1 MATEP
6 AGILRYPYEAITET
20 TDYLQITI
28 FKYDTANASNEKY
41 GKLLA
46 STDFTNTNPFSSL
59 KITKDNIVKAKVLQ
73 DGGVIALPMPSNIQ
87 DSNSVSYEAG
97 NMNQLAAAGLDIA
110 KDLISTNIFNPASI
124 ANNAQA
130 VSDAL
135 VGKFEPIQG
144 KPGKFKNVGDGLIS
158 GTTVDLVKK
167 ALAAQAVNV
176 FGANVSLNSLLARS
190 EGKIL
195 NPNME
200 LLLNNATLRTFRF
213 SFKMTPRDD
222 REATS
227 IKAIIRTFK
236 RNMAIEE
243 VENLFIK
250 TPNIF
255 ELQYKKGN
263 RPHPFLNLFQPCA
276 LTDMSVNYTGENVY
290 ATYGDGTPVS
300 MVMTLTFKELVPVY
314 QDDYDRKANYDGESQ
329 GALED
334 NVDSGD
340 LVYGLVDGENGKVQ
354 NKNVQGVGY

>member
-1 MATEP
+1 MATVP

-28 FKYDTANASNEKY
+28 FKYDTANATNEKY

-97 NMNQLAAAGLDIA
+97 NMNELSAAGLDIA
-110 KDLISTNIFNPASI
+110 QGLIDTNIFDLKNST
-124 ANNAQA
+124 NALKDFSA
-130 VSDAL
+130 KV
-135 VGKFEPIQG
+135 VGGTDSAG
-144 KPGKFKNVGDGLIS
+144 KEVTGLIS
-158 GTTVDLVKK
+158 GRTVDLAKK
-167 ALAAQAVNV
+167 ALAAQAINV

-190 EGKIL
+190 EGKVL

-227 IKAIIRTFK
+227 IKSIIRTFK
-236 RNMAIEE
+236 RNMAIDE
-243 VENLFIK
+243 VDNLFIK

-314 QDDYDRKANYDGESQ
+314 QDDYDRRANYDGESQ
-329 GALED
+329 GALQD

>member
-1 MATEP
+1 MATEAKEP
-6 AGILRYPYEAITET
+6 TGILRYPYEAITET

-28 FKYDTANASNEKY
+28 FKYDTNANKGNN
-41 GKLLA
+41 LLA
-46 STDFTNTNPFSSL
+46 AKNFQNTNPFSSL
-59 KITKDNIVKAKVLQ
+59 KIAQNDVLKAKVLQ

-97 NMNQLAAAGLDIA
+97 NLNELAKVGLDVFNDISNINLFD
-110 KDLISTNIFNPASI
+110 KDFVTNTTTKVGEAGTAIQNLLQKEGVK
-124 ANNAQA
+124 NL
-130 VSDAL
+130 AL
-135 VGKFEPIQG
+135 K
-144 KPGKFKNVGDGLIS
+144 S
-158 GTTVDLVKK
+158 
-167 ALAAQAVNV
+167 LAAQAINV

-222 REATS
+222 KEATS
-227 IKAIIRTFK
+227 IKSIIRAFK

-243 VENLFIK
+243 VGDLFIN

-263 RPHPFLNLFQPCA
+263 QPHPFLNLFQPCA

-290 ATYGDGTPVS
+290 ATYADGTPVS
-300 MVMTLTFKELVPVY
+300 MVLSLIHI
-314 QDDYDRKANYDGESQ
+314 
-329 GALED
+329 
-334 NVDSGD
+334 
-340 LVYGLVDGENGKVQ
+340 
-354 NKNVQGVGY
+354 